1 MATKTEKVELFHIYL
16 PKLKELKPQA
26 EQAFGSRDTESKAHE
41 VSRLYT
47 ALLKDYTE
55 KGGSLLM
62 MADGLNVTYP
72 ALRRRV
78 MTADIKPLGRRRRS
92 RATAEQYTK
101 AVEEL
106 TPLRASEGATEAYHD
121 ALLRFYN
128 EGLSM
133 KQLALALG
141 LKGEY
146 PLYYGLSKAR
156 KRADKAHA

>member
-1 MATKTEKVELFHIYL
+1 MATKTEKVELFHTYL
-16 PKLKELKPQA
+16 PQLKTLKPQA
-26 EQAFGSRDTESKAHE
+26 QEAYGSRDTASEAHE
-41 VSRLYT
+41 VSRKYT
-47 ALLKDYTE
+47 ELLKEYAD

-62 MADGLNVTYP
+62 MADALNVTYP

-92 RATAEQYTK
+92 TATAKQYAY
-101 AVEEL
+101 AVEVL
-106 TPLRASEGATEAYHD
+106 TPLRETKGATTEYHD

-156 KRADKAHA
+156 KRAGEPDA